1 MSKKGKVTRAKNW
14 GKDSSVPGEEETAS
28 VISLSKDGRICVKI
42 LAKPGAKQ
50 SNITDIS
57 SDGLGV
63 QIGALA
69 REGEANEE
77 LIRFLAEVLNVRKRS
92 LSLDKGSKS
101 KQKIVSIESTEI
113 NIEQVRERLSQN
125 VLKE

>member
-1 MSKKGKVTRAKNW
+1 MFLGSII
-14 GKDSSVPGEEETAS
+14 
-28 VISLSKDGRICVKI
+28 IS
-42 LAKPGAKQ
+42 
-50 SNITDIS
+50 TDIS